1 MSRLLTDSEHVKQQR
16 MRLVEERKEHR
27 RKVKWRSDEAKIEV
41 AKAYLA
47 FGGNATLTAAAMKVP
62 LATLNVWKASNW
74 WKELLVQLR
83 KEERLELS
91 AKTKQVA
98 QMAIGVLE
106 DRLQHGD
113 YIYDQKL
120 GQLVR
125 KPVNM
130 KDAAKVAS
138 DMLNRKEIL
147 DKSME
152 ENVNPVSN
160 EDRLEAVARKFEQL
174 VQQGLAHKQKQINVT
189 DVVYIQE
196 EKKNAENESG
206 KT

>member
-47 FGGNATLTAAAMKVP
+47 FGGNATLTAHAMNVP

-91 AKTKQVA
+91 AKTKKIA
-98 QMAIGVLE
+98 QMAMEVLE
-106 DRLQHGD
+106 DRMVNGD

-152 ENVNPVSN
+152 ENTNPVSN

-196 EKKNAENESG
+196 EKKNAEDES
-206 KT
+206 